1 MRIRIGLPA
10 VAIALIL
17 VADVVLLS
25 QQDQSTAVSLD
36 AAVEGFRAAQSAEE
50 TPVASTVVVDPA
62 ASVTPTTLVPGKAG
76 TAAPAPAGGT
86 ANAGPAASTAGPFR
100 TPAEG
105 VYSYRTTGS
114 EEVSLGGGRHDY
126 PARTYAA
133 VRAVGG
139 CDWDFEH
146 RVLEEHVER
155 RLQCSAPGQLSQKNE
170 RAEITF
176 FGQANKADYTCD
188 PPLVIT
194 RVGDGAGAKYTG
206 VCRGSDGQFTMTT
219 TFVGRERLTVGGVAV
234 DALHVLMESVT
245 AGRADGTSRNDYWMH
260 ADTGLMLKS
269 IRKVQTRAKA
279 YGSTVDYREDSTFE
293 LERLEP
299 AR

>member
-10 VAIALIL
+10 VAIALLL
-17 VADVVLLS
+17 VADVVLLT

-36 AAVEGFRAAQSAEE
+36 AAVQGFRSAQSSE
-50 TPVASTVVVDPA
+50 TTVATTAPADPA
-62 ASVTPTTLVPGKAG
+62 APAAATTAVPGTRGAAAPEAKTG
-76 TAAPAPAGGT
+76 TASAPA
-86 ANAGPAASTAGPFR
+86 AAATSGPFR
-100 TPAEG
+100 VPAEG

-114 EEVSLGGGRHDY
+114 EEVSLGGGRHQY
-126 PARTYAA
+126 PERTYAA
-133 VRAVGG
+133 VRAKGG

-155 RLQCSAPGQLSQKNE
+155 RVQCSAPGQLTQKDE

-176 FGQANKADYTCD
+176 FGQANKADYRCD
-188 PPLVIT
+188 PPLVIS
-194 RVGDGAGAKYTG
+194 RAGDGAGAKYTG
-206 VCRGSDGQFTMTT
+206 ACRSSEGQFTMTT
-219 TFVGRERLTVGGVAV
+219 TFIGRERLTVGGVAV
-234 DALHVLMESVT
+234 DAVHVLMESVT
-245 AGRADGTSRNDYWMH
+245 SGQGDGTSRNDYWLH

-269 IRKVQTRAKA
+269 VRKVQTRAKA
-279 YGSTVDYREDSTFE
+279 YGSTVDYREDSSFE